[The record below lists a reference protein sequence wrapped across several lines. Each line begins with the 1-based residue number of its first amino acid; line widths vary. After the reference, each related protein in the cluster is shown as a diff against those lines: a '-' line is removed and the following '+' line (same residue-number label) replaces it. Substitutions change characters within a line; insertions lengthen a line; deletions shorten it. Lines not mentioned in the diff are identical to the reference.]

1 MKFRAMRLWMPLA
14 ALGAVLAFAP
24 QSRAQ
29 ADVSPDHFDEN
40 GIASDFGHAK
50 TSPSN
55 AKTTPAAPAVAQN
68 QKSNAKAKPQTVSGK
83 ESATVRQNLVAVN
96 DKSKV
101 PPRKKNDQQ

>member
-1 MKFRAMRLWMPLA
+1 MKLFSAMKLWMPLVG
-14 ALGAVLAFAP
+14 LGAFLAFAP

-40 GIASDFGHAK
+40 GITGDFGHAK
-50 TSPSN
+50 TSSPS
-55 AKTTPAAPAVAQN
+55 AATVAQN
-68 QKSNAKAKPQTVSGK
+68 QKPSAKAKAQTVSAK
-83 ESATVRQNLVAVN
+83 QSSTATAHQELVAVN